1 MEHSHCLNDL
11 CEWCSFLIMDQP
23 NRLVRLYRK
32 WGGGFCV
39 KNTSLSPS
47 FIFVRLSTPFYLR
60 LLYIIPPI
68 PPMPPIPP
76 TERQS
81 SVRKQGENYR
91 NHRKY
96 HSLPPIGGALLSS
109 ASTTQH
115 SLVVNKLATPLASV
129 KAVLTTLTGS
139 KIPFSIMSQYSP
151 TLASYP

>member
-1 MEHSHCLNDL
+1 VPERSMRMVCVSHN
-11 CEWCSFLIMDQP
+11 DQP

-60 LLYIIPPI
+60 LLTSFRPYHPCLPYL
-68 PPMPPIPP
+68 PLKDKVPFV
-76 TERQS
+76 S
-81 SVRKQGENYR
+81 KGEITGADSND
-91 NHRKY
+91 

>member
-1 MEHSHCLNDL
+1 MEHSHCLDDL
-11 CEWCSFLIMDQP
+11 CEWCAFLIMTSRTDSSGCTVNGEGDFALKIQVF
-23 NRLVRLYRK
+23 RLLLCLYDDRL
-32 WGGGFCV
+32 
-39 KNTSLSPS
+39 
-47 FIFVRLSTPFYLR
+47 LSTFGVFTSFRPYRPCLPYLPLKDRNPFV
-60 LLYIIPPI
+60 
-68 PPMPPIPP
+68 
-76 TERQS
+76 S
-81 SVRKQGENYR
+81 KGEITGADSND
-91 NHRKY
+91 